1 MDINK
6 EFEKLAEEFEKEWHD
21 GHEPQGIDDQYV
33 EEMEDGEEIEEA
45 SKSDIQS
52 FGKKLSDYAK
62 KSGGIDKDD
71 FKFIAKEAIGGHLPN
86 PNSLSRMDTEPREV
100 VLNLMAKEFG
110 RKFVE
115 KEYKTRFTNP
125 KDYKEEVEEKI
136 DMSKAGYGGSRHK
149 KIEKDKYNKKRKGQ
163 GLEDEVEKESR
174 AYLNRKDDDEKEKKR
189 KGLTP
194 MSQKKKRWG
203 SSGYGKGE
211 EVEEGIKD
219 LPPHLQKSLK
229 DFEKKQKAL
238 KKQFPELKTKTF
250 VYNPET
256 GKPDIE
262 VKEDYDK
269 NQLLRVQHDERLI
282 AEAGDI
288 CSLDKSDLR
297 SKSMQKVWDKKCSPE
312 KHKKSIFGKISKGL
326 DLYNQNSI
334 GEQKMEKLVDTVRKV
349 LMGEGE
355 GDQAEYQKKRKAVA
369 KKFGVESCSALK
381 DEKEKKACYKALD
394 DAHVADHEEQVEL
407 EKMKKEGV
415 GELSD
420 KELKIKMKDAST
432 QKETEAAC
440 GEMGK
445 RRLKMEKKKVAEKT
459 MSKLFS
465 HVRKL
470 MSK

>member
-6 EFEKLAEEFEKEWHD
+6 EFEKFVEEF
-21 GHEPQGIDDQYV
+21 
-33 EEMEDGEEIEEA
+33 
-45 SKSDIQS
+45 
-52 FGKKLSDYAK
+52 
-62 KSGGIDKDD
+62 
-71 FKFIAKEAIGGHLPN
+71 
-86 PNSLSRMDTEPREV
+86 
-100 VLNLMAKEFG
+100 
-110 RKFVE
+110 
-115 KEYKTRFTNP
+115 
-125 KDYKEEVEEKI
+125 EEKI
-136 DMSKAGYGGSRHK
+136 DMSKSGYGGSRHK

-163 GLEDEVEKESR
+163 GIEDEVEKEASTYR
-174 AYLNRKDDDEKEKKR
+174 DKARDDEK
-189 KGLTP
+189 
-194 MSQKKKRWG
+194 KKKRHFAFG
-203 SSGYGKGE
+203 GKKDKTRHGAGGYGKGE

-229 DFEKKQKAL
+229 EFEKKQKAL

-269 NQLLRVQHDERLI
+269 NQLLRVKHDEALI
-282 AEAGDI
+282 AEAGNI
-288 CSLDKSDLR
+288 CALNRGVLR
-297 SKSMQKVWDKKCSPE
+297 SKSMQAIWEKKCAP
-312 KHKKSIFGKISKGL
+312 KL
-326 DLYNQNSI
+326 NNQTL
-334 GEQKMEKLVDTVRKV
+334 GEDKMEKLVDTVRKV

-420 KELKIKMKDAST
+420 KELKSKMKGASS
-432 QKETEAAC
+432 QKETDAAC

-445 RRLKMEKKKVAEKT
+445 RRLKMEKKKVVEKT
-459 MSKLFS
+459 ISKLFS